1 MKVLKLMGMAAVAAL
16 LFTSCLGEGNNSFT
30 NSGFGV
36 GAVSEGG
43 SYKPVLNTAFGS
55 C

>member
-16 LFTSCLGEGNNSFT
+16 LFTSCLGEGNNSLRT
-30 NSGFGV
+30 PALVWGLCLKGDLIS
-36 GAVSEGG
+36 
-43 SYKPVLNTAFGS
+43 P